1 MIEGRVRIGPAD
13 GDEPMGTDDDTGSA
27 GSDRGPGAE
36 GSDQGPSTAGND
48 EDGGSADV
56 AARGRFDSLDSFL
69 EELDSIADSHEC
81 IVQAFDARYVAG
93 PGHLRSAVEHARR
106 AIARG
111 ENVADS
117 PAVEVLLYAAGRRQI
132 DRAMEMGVDTGDQ
145 HLVVVAVGGDEAAAA
160 EAIRERIQPA
170 SVEPDPERIESFF
183 AITDDERS
191 ATDADLE
198 ALVVERVALL
208 DVEK

>member
-1 MIEGRVRIGPAD
+1 MKVIEGRVLIGPAD
-13 GDEPMGTDDDTGSA
+13 GEKALGHEVDSESP
-27 GSDRGPGAE
+27 
-36 GSDQGPSTAGND
+36 
-48 EDGGSADV
+48 
-56 AARGRFDSLDSFL
+56 AAATRGRYESLESFL
-69 EELDSIADSHEC
+69 EELDAIATSHEC

-93 PGHLRSAVEHARR
+93 REHLRSAVEHARR
-106 AIARG
+106 AIDRG

-132 DRAMEMGVDTGDQ
+132 DRAMEMGVEAGDQ
-145 HLVVVAVGGDEAAAA
+145 QVVIVAVGEDEAAAA
-160 EAIRERIQPA
+160 EAIREQVRPA
-170 SVEPDPERIESFF
+170 AVEPDPELIESFF
-183 AITDDERS
+183 GITGAERR